1 MGGIFVVVEHR
12 QGKVREITLEMLA
25 KAGELKND
33 LGGDLT
39 AVLLGW
45 ETGSLVEALKGR
57 ADKILVIE
65 DERVKEFEAEVYKLI
80 LQQLIQEVHPS
91 LILIGQTSWGLDLA
105 PCLAVKTGFPLVTDC
120 VELQIESGRPKALR
134 QMYGGKVFA
143 RVSFKESPGYLATIR
158 PGVFSPDSSE
168 DQQTEVIK
176 KQFPAGLPES
186 KKQFLELVESEAGE
200 VDIAQAEFLVS
211 MGRGV
216 GEEENLV
223 LVRELAHSLGAV
235 LSCSR
240 PIVDKKW
247 LPKYHQVGTS
257 GKSVKPKVYLALGIS
272 GAFQHVAGISGA
284 GTVIAVNKD
293 PRAPIFRVAQYGVAQ
308 DIFKIIPAL
317 MEKAKIQPG

>member
-12 QGKVREITLEMLA
+12 LGKVRDISLEMLA
-25 KAGELKND
+25 KAGELKKD

-45 ETGSLVEALKGR
+45 ETGSLIEALRGR
-57 ADKILVIE
+57 ADKIVVIE
-65 DERVKEFEAEVYKLI
+65 DERLKFFEAGVYQFI
-80 LQQLIQEVHPS
+80 LRQLMREYQPV
-91 LILIGQTSWGLDLA
+91 LTLIGQTSWGLDLA
-105 PCLAVKTGFPLVTDC
+105 PCLAVQMGFPLVTDC
-120 VELQIESGRPKALR
+120 LDIKIEAGKPAALR
-134 QMYGGKVFA
+134 QIYGGKVFA
-143 RVSFKESPGYLATIR
+143 RVSLKESSGYLATLR
-158 PGVFSPDSSE
+158 PGAVSPDPSG
-168 DQQTEVIK
+168 DGPTEVVRK
-176 KQFPAGLPES
+176 DFPSGLPES
-186 KKQFLELVESEAGE
+186 KKRILELVESEAGE

-211 MGRGV
+211 VGRGV
-216 GEEENLV
+216 GEEENLA
-223 LVRELAHSLGAV
+223 LVRELARSLGAV

-272 GAFQHVAGISGA
+272 GAFQHLAGIGGA
-284 GTVIAVNKD
+284 RTVIAVNKD

-317 MEKAKIQPG
+317 MEQINK

>member
-12 QGKVREITLEMLA
+12 QGKVREITLEMLSL
-25 KAGELKND
+25 AGELKNE
-33 LGGDLT
+33 LGGALT

-45 ETGSLVEALKGR
+45 ETGPLVESLKGR
-57 ADKILVIE
+57 ADRILVIE
-65 DERVKEFEAEVYKLI
+65 DQRVIHFEAEDYKLI
-80 LQQLIQEVHPS
+80 LQQLIQEYHPS
-91 LILIGQTSWGLDLA
+91 LTLIGQTSWGLDLA

-120 VELQIESGRPKALR
+120 VELRIESGRPKALR

-143 RVSFKESPGYLATIR
+143 RVSCKESPGYLATIR
-158 PGVFSPDSSE
+158 PGVFSPDPSGDNS
-168 DQQTEVIK
+168 TEVVK
-176 KQFPAGLPES
+176 KEFPPGLPES
-186 KKQFLELVESEAGE
+186 KKQILQLVESEAGE

-211 MGRGV
+211 VGRGV
-216 GEEENLV
+216 GEEENLG
-223 LVRELAHSLGAV
+223 LVRELARALGAV

-257 GKSVKPKVYLALGIS
+257 GKLVKPKVYLALGIS
-272 GAFQHVAGISGA
+272 GAFQHLAGIGGA

-308 DIFKIIPAL
+308 DMLKIIPAL
-317 MEKAKIQPG
+317 MEKLK

>member
-12 QGKVREITLEMLA
+12 LGKVRDISLEMLA
-25 KAGELKND
+25 KAGELKKAT
-33 LGGDLT
+33 GGERT

-45 ETGSLVEALKGR
+45 ETGPLLEGLKGK
-57 ADKILVIE
+57 ADRVLVID
-65 DERVKEFEAEVYKLI
+65 DERLKYFEAEIYQAI
-80 LQQLIQEVHPS
+80 LRELIQEYQPV
-91 LILIGQTSWGLDLA
+91 LTLIGQTSWGLDLA
-105 PCLAVKTGFPLVTDC
+105 PCLAVQMGFPLVTDC
-120 VELQIESGRPKALR
+120 LDIQIEAGKPAALR
-134 QMYGGKVFA
+134 QIYGGKIFA
-143 RVSFKESPGYLATIR
+143 RVSLKESPGYLATIR
-158 PGVFSPDSSE
+158 PGAVAPDPTA
-168 DQQTEVIK
+168 DGPTEVVRK
-176 KQFPAGLPES
+176 EFPPGLPES
-186 KKQFLELVESEAGE
+186 KKRVLELVESETGE

-211 MGRGV
+211 VGRGV

-223 LVRELAHSLGAV
+223 LVRELARSLGAV

-293 PRAPIFRVAQYGVAQ
+293 PRAPIFRVAQYGLAQ

-317 MEKAKIQPG
+317 MEQIK

>member
-12 QGKVREITLEMLA
+12 QGKIRDISLEMLA
-25 KAGELKND
+25 KAGELKKAA
-33 LGGDLT
+33 GGERT

-45 ETGSLVEALKGR
+45 ETGPLTEALKGK

-65 DERVKEFEAEVYKLI
+65 DERLKHFEAEIYQAI
-80 LQQLIQEVHPS
+80 LRELIQEYQPV
-91 LILIGQTSWGLDLA
+91 LTLIGQTSWGLDLA
-105 PCLAVKTGFPLVTDC
+105 PCLAVQMGFPLVTDC
-120 VELQIESGRPKALR
+120 LDFQIEAGKPAALR
-134 QMYGGKVFA
+134 QIYGGKIFA
-143 RVSFKESPGYLATIR
+143 RVSLKESPGYLATIR
-158 PGVFSPDSSE
+158 PGAVGPDPTA
-168 DQQTEVIK
+168 DGPTEVVRK
-176 KQFPAGLPES
+176 EFPPGLPEG
-186 KKQFLELVESEAGE
+186 KKRVLELVESETGE

-211 MGRGV
+211 VGRGV
-216 GEEENLV
+216 GEEENLA
-223 LVRELAHSLGAV
+223 LVRELARSLGAV

-293 PRAPIFRVAQYGVAQ
+293 PRAPIFRVAQYGLAQ

-317 MEKAKIQPG
+317 MEQLNRK

>member
-12 QGKVREITLEMLA
+12 LGKVRDISLEMLA
-25 KAGELKND
+25 KAGELKKD
-33 LGGDLT
+33 LGGERT

-45 ETGSLVEALKGR
+45 QTGPLIEALRGR
-57 ADKILVIE
+57 ADKIVVIE
-65 DERVKEFEAEVYKLI
+65 DERLKFFESGVYQSL
-80 LQQLIQEVHPS
+80 LRQLMQEYQPV
-91 LILIGQTSWGLDLA
+91 LTLIGQTSWGLDLA
-105 PCLAVKTGFPLVTDC
+105 PCLAVQMGFPLVTDC
-120 VELQIESGRPKALR
+120 LDIQIEAGKPSARR
-134 QMYGGKVFA
+134 QVYGGKIFA
-143 RVSFKESPGYLATIR
+143 RVSLKESPGYLATMR
-158 PGVFSPDSSE
+158 PGAVSADPSAD
-168 DQQTEVIK
+168 DPTEVVRK
-176 KQFPAGLPES
+176 DFPPGLPES
-186 KKQFLELVESEAGE
+186 KKRILELVESEAGE
-200 VDIAQAEFLVS
+200 VDIAQADFLVS
-211 MGRGV
+211 VGRGV
-216 GEEENLV
+216 GEEENLA
-223 LVRELAHSLGAV
+223 LVRDLARSLGAV

-317 MEKAKIQPG
+317 MERAKS

>member
-1 MGGIFVVVEHR
+1 MGG
-12 QGKVREITLEMLA
+12 
-25 KAGELKND
+25 
-33 LGGDLT
+33 
-39 AVLLGW
+39 
-45 ETGSLVEALKGR
+45 
-57 ADKILVIE
+57 KI
-65 DERVKEFEAEVYKLI
+65 
-80 LQQLIQEVHPS
+80 
-91 LILIGQTSWGLDLA
+91 
-105 PCLAVKTGFPLVTDC
+105 
-120 VELQIESGRPKALR
+120 
-134 QMYGGKVFA
+134 FA

-158 PGVFSPDSSE
+158 PGAFSPDPSE
-168 DQQTEVIK
+168 DHQTEVVK

-211 MGRGV
+211 VGRGV
-216 GEEENLV
+216 GEEENLA
-223 LVRELAHSLGAV
+223 LVRELARSLGAV

-317 MEKAKIQPG
+317 MEQINIE

>member
-12 QGKVREITLEMLA
+12 RGKVRDITLEMLA
-25 KAGELKND
+25 KAGDLKKD

-45 ETGSLVEALKGR
+45 ETGSLIESLKGR

-65 DERVKEFEAEVYKLI
+65 DERVNNFEAEVYKLI
-80 LQQLIQEVHPS
+80 LQHLIQEVHPS
-91 LILIGQTSWGLDLA
+91 LTLIGQTSWGLDLA

-120 VELQIESGRPKALR
+120 VELRIEGGRPRALR

-143 RVSFKESPGYLATIR
+143 RVAFKESPGYLATIR
-158 PGVFSPDSSE
+158 PGAFPPDPSE
-168 DQQTEVIK
+168 DHQTEVIK

-186 KKQFLELVESEAGE
+186 KKQILELVESEAGE

-211 MGRGV
+211 VGRGV
-216 GEEENLV
+216 GEEENLA
-223 LVRELAHSLGAV
+223 LVRDLARSLGAV

-272 GAFQHVAGISGA
+272 GAFQHLAGIGGA

-293 PRAPIFRVAQYGVAQ
+293 PKAPIFRAAQYGVAQ

-317 MEKAKIQPG
+317 MEQINRN

>member
-12 QGKVREITLEMLA
+12 QGKVRDITLEMLS
-25 KAGELKND
+25 KARELKHD

-45 ETGSLVEALKGR
+45 ETGLLIESLRGR
-57 ADKILVIE
+57 ADRILVIE
-65 DERVKEFEAEVYKLI
+65 DERVKNFQAEVYQLI

-91 LILIGQTSWGLDLA
+91 LTLIGQTAWGLDLA
-105 PCLAVKTGFPLVTDC
+105 PCLAVQLGFPLVTDC
-120 VELQIESGRPKALR
+120 LDIKIEAGKPTALR
-134 QMYGGKVFA
+134 QIYGGKVFA
-143 RVSFKESPGYLATIR
+143 RVSLKESPGYLATIR
-158 PGVFSPDSSE
+158 PGAISPDPSG
-168 DQQTEVIK
+168 DGPTEVVK
-176 KQFPAGLPES
+176 KEFPSGLPES
-186 KKQFLELVESEAGE
+186 KKQLLELIESESRE

-211 MGRGV
+211 VGRGV
-216 GEEENLV
+216 GEEENLA

-272 GAFQHVAGISGA
+272 GAFQHLAGISGA

-317 MEKAKIQPG
+317 MEQINRN

>member
-12 QGKVREITLEMLA
+12 QGKVRDITLEMLS
-25 KAGELKND
+25 KAGEWKKD

-45 ETGSLVEALKGR
+45 ETGPLIEALKGR
-57 ADKILVIE
+57 ADSILVIE
-65 DERVKEFEAEVYKLI
+65 DERVKNFEAEVYKLI

-91 LILIGQTSWGLDLA
+91 LVLIGQTSWGLDLA

-120 VELQIESGRPKALR
+120 VELRIEGGRPKALR

-168 DQQTEVIK
+168 DHQTEVIK

-211 MGRGV
+211 VGRGV
-216 GEEENLV
+216 GEEENLAQI
-223 LVRELAHSLGAV
+223 RELARSLGAV

-272 GAFQHVAGISGA
+272 GAFQHLAGISGA

-308 DIFKIIPAL
+308 DLFRIIPAL
-317 MEKAKIQPG
+317 MEQIK